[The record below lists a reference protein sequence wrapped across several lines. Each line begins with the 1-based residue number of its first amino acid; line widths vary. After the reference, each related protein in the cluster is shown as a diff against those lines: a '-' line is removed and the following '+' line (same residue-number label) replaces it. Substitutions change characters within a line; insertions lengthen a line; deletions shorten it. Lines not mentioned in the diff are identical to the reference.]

1 MQLPKPVTS
10 SDMIGVLLTGCF
22 AVVPLVSAQ
31 NVDWDQSS
39 GDVAALRTKPTLE
52 PRSSQQGRCK
62 SLLGIND
69 QATSRCRKRI
79 ACKVPLQTRCL
90 CAVFPLFSVVRFAN
104 SECLSSAESRLN
116 GTCFTRRECT
126 NFGGTPSGPCA
137 NGLGTCCVC
146 E

>member
-1 MQLPKPVTS
+1 MQYSKSVTPP
-10 SDMIGVLLTGCF
+10 DMIGVLLTGCF

-31 NVDWDQSS
+31 TVDWDQSS
-39 GDVAALRTKPTLE
+39 RDDAALETKSLNSP
-52 PRSSQQGRCK
+52 SSQQGRCK
-62 SLLGIND
+62 SLLGINERFENVEE
-69 QATSRCRKRI
+69 SRFQSI
-79 ACKVPLQTRCL
+79 SNALSL
-90 CAVFPLFSVVRFAN
+90 CTVFPLFSVVRFAN
-104 SECLSSAESRLN
+104 SQCLSSAESRLN